1 MAKPDVYTLSNTEDI
16 GAFHED
22 ALSADDFGETS
33 GASVAASD
41 DMIADLLDSM
51 RRLSIC
57 PARRKEIGSQLL

>member
-33 GASVAASD
+33 GASVASD

-57 PARRKEIGSQLL
+57 PARQKEIGSQLL